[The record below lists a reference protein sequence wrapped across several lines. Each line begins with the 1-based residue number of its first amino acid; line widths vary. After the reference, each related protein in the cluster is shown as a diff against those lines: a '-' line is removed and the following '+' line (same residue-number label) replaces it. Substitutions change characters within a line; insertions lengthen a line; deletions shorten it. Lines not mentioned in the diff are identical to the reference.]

1 MRIITLFLFSNP
13 IYITIKKSTK
23 SIIDKQ
29 SNKCKGYGFVDFVNH
44 EDALKAIAEL
54 EKEHKGS
61 ILIKIICN
69 LISIVFLCTDVQLA
83 KQRIQDPTNIYF
95 ANLPLDIDEKSIAEL
110 LQTKFDAIVISTRI
124 MREKNGNSKGVGFA
138 RINDGS
144 ICNTIIQEL
153 NGKIFPSKII

>member
-1 MRIITLFLFSNP
+1 LRIITLFLFSNP

-61 ILIKIICN
+61 ILI
-69 LISIVFLCTDVQLA
+69 
-83 KQRIQDPTNIYF
+83 
-95 ANLPLDIDEKSIAEL
+95 
-110 LQTKFDAIVISTRI
+110 
-124 MREKNGNSKGVGFA
+124 
-138 RINDGS
+138 
-144 ICNTIIQEL
+144 
-153 NGKIFPSKII
+153 

>member
-1 MRIITLFLFSNP
+1 M
-13 IYITIKKSTK
+13 
-23 SIIDKQ
+23 
-29 SNKCKGYGFVDFVNH
+29 
-44 EDALKAIAEL
+44 
-54 EKEHKGS
+54 
-61 ILIKIICN
+61 
-69 LISIVFLCTDVQLA
+69 FLCTDVQLA

-153 NGKIFPSKII
+153 NGKIFPSKVI